1 MTLLFYRNSF
11 IILSIFFDNL
21 IFIHNVEVRISQFL
35 FKFEGAIFGV
45 NEGSI
50 TYPKFEEWIP
60 PRWVVFRHVNELE
73 ETQRINN

>member
-1 MTLLFYRNSF
+1 M
-11 IILSIFFDNL
+11 
-21 IFIHNVEVRISQFL
+21 RISQFL
-35 FKFEGAIFGV
+35 FKFEGTIFGV

-50 TYPKFEEWIP
+50 TYPKFEEWVP